1 MKQILSVAA
10 ALAFVCCAQETV
22 HLASVSG
29 RVIDASGAIIEGA
42 RVTARQ
48 TGTNVTVS
56 AVTGKDGRFR
66 LPYLRVGPYALVVR
80 QVGFTDSTREVTLA
94 AGGAYELSITMSIG
108 PAETNVQVVADGDT
122 IEAARSQIAGRVSER
137 DLSALPLNGRNF
149 LDVALLIPGV
159 SPTNTGSNQL
169 FAETSAVPGQGISI
183 GSQRNFSNNF
193 IVDGLSANDDAAGLS
208 GMLYGV
214 DTVQEFQVVT
224 SGGQAELGRALGGFV
239 NVVTRSGTNTVRG
252 DLYGYFRNQR
262 WNAANPLSN
271 TKLPMTQAQ
280 YGASLGGP
288 LKTDRTFYFANFERR
303 DLNQSGL
310 VTISPAN
317 VAAINSRLDAVGF
330 TGQRIATGIYPNPV
344 HLESLLGKVDHQVN
358 ARDQFSLRYSL
369 YRSDSRNSRGA
380 GALNAATASAGLDN
394 TDQTIAF
401 GNILT
406 LSSRTVNE
414 TRGQFAYSDLLAEPS
429 DPAGPSVNIAGVAAF
444 GRLSGSPT
452 GRRNRMYEL
461 INNLSHQAGSH
472 ALRVGGSFLYNDTF
486 ITYPRSVRG
495 AYSFSSLAN
504 FMSGVYNNAGF
515 TQTFGAISTAQANP
529 NAGFYVQDEW
539 KVRPSLTFNLGLRYD
554 LQFLESIRTD
564 RNNFS
569 PRAGFAWTPFASRN
583 TVIRGGAGLF
593 YDRVPLRALANALLS
608 SANTTQVNSA
618 SQISVSLAPAQAG
631 APLFPGIMPAGS
643 IPSGVLANFTTM
655 QRDLQNAYST
665 QFNVEVEQRMGG
677 KNVLSVGY
685 QRLRGLHLI
694 ASINQNVPACVA
706 AGINNGCRPNPNYAN
721 NSQYQSAGDSVY
733 NGLHVSFQRRPSR
746 WGAYRISYTYS
757 KAMNDVGEFFFSGPI
772 DPYNIWRDWGRSD
785 DDQRHRV
792 VFHGTLAW
800 RGFQWNSMLQ
810 YYSSLPLNV
819 TTGAT
824 TVQGTSAR
832 PLVNGQFLE
841 RNAGTGNDFFGIN
854 TRLSREFRITE
865 RLRVEAMAEAFNAL
879 NHRNNLARNGVWG
892 AGAYPSAPAA
902 TFGQV
907 TAVQD
912 PRSLQ
917 LALRI
922 RF

>member
-1 MKQILSVAA
+1 MKQILSAAA
-10 ALAFVCCAQETV
+10 ALAFACCAQETV
-22 HLASVSG
+22 HLASISG
-29 RVIDASGAIIEGA
+29 RVTDASGAVVDGA
-42 RVTARQ
+42 RITARQ
-48 TGTNVTVS
+48 TDTNVSVF

-66 LPYLRVGPYALVVR
+66 LPYLRLGPYELVVR
-80 QVGFTDSTREVTLA
+80 QTGFTDAKRVVTAA
-94 AGGAYELSITMSIG
+94 AGGAYELAFTLSVG
-108 PAETNVQVVADGDT
+108 AAETKVQVTADGDT
-122 IEAARSQIAGRVSER
+122 IEAARSQIAGRVSQSEVG
-137 DLSALPLNGRNF
+137 SLPLNGRNF

-239 NVVTRSGTNTVRG
+239 NVVTKSGTNTLRG

-288 LKTDRTFYFANFERR
+288 LRQDRTFYFANFERR

-310 VTISPAN
+310 VTISPSN
-317 VAAINSRLDAVGF
+317 VATINSRLDAVGF
-330 TGQRIATGIYPNPV
+330 TGQRIATGVYPNPV
-344 HLESLLGKVDHQVN
+344 HLASLMGKVDHQVN

-380 GALNAATASAGLDN
+380 GALNASTASAGLDN

-452 GRRNRMYEL
+452 GRRNRMFEL

-472 ALRVGGSFLYNDTF
+472 ALRAGVSFLHNDTT
-486 ITYPRSVRG
+486 ITFPRSVRG

-504 FMSGVYNNAGF
+504 FLSGVYNNGGF

-529 NAGFYVQDEW
+529 NAGFYFQDEW

-554 LQFLESIRTD
+554 LQFLETIRTD
-564 RNNFS
+564 RNNLS
-569 PRAGFAWTPFASRN
+569 PRAGFAWTLSRN
-583 TVIRGGAGLF
+583 TVVRGGAGLF

-608 SANTTQVNSA
+608 SGNTTGLTST
-618 SQISVSLAPAQAG
+618 SQISISLAPAQVG
-631 APLFPGIMPAGS
+631 APAFPGVMPAGA
-643 IPSGVLANFTTM
+643 IPAGVLANYTTM
-655 QRDLQNAYST
+655 QRDLQNAHST
-665 QFNVEVEQRMGG
+665 QFNVEVEHRLGG

-706 AGINNGCRPNPNYAN
+706 AGTNNGCRPNPNYAN
-721 NSQYQSAGDSVY
+721 NSQYRSAGDSVY
-733 NGLHVSFQRRPSR
+733 NGLHVSFLRRPSR
-746 WGAYRISYTYS
+746 WGSYRISYTYS

-824 TVQGTSAR
+824 TIQGTSAR

-841 RNAGTGNDFFGIN
+841 RNAATGNDFFGIN

-879 NHRNNLARNGVWG
+879 NHRNNLTRNGVWG
-892 AGAYPSAPAA
+892 AGAYPAAPAA